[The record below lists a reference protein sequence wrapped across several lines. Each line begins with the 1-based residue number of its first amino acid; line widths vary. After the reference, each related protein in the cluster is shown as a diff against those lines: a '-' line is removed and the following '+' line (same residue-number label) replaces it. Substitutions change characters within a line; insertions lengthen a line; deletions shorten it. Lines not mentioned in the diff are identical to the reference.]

1 MGGFEIVGLSL
12 ACVLL
17 VVTMIGPVVVPQ
29 LQPLLG
35 ITVDATP
42 LILYFFVFAT
52 IYNAI
57 LLTTIALQDRKR
69 WVEAEAEKH
78 VFTVMIP
85 CRNEQNVVE
94 KTVASIMNVEYP
106 SHMIELLAI
115 NDGSTD
121 NTGAIL
127 ESLVHH
133 YPNLKVLE
141 IPREQSGQ
149 GKSAALNKG
158 FTHLLNNSQ
167 FRYRKD
173 WIIGVLDA
181 DGRVDRKILRKASH
195 RFQDSRIGAVQV
207 LVRINSP
214 KASVLTTLQD
224 VEFVTF
230 AKITQSARAVFRGA
244 VALGGNGQ
252 FVRANA
258 LESIVLSSGEYWRNG
273 ALTEDLDL
281 GTRIL
286 LAGLENSFL
295 ATTAIYQHGVTTLSA
310 LYKQRTRWSWG
321 AIQCWLKFVPTF
333 EVLKN
338 KKISLAKKLD
348 LTYYLS
354 ATLLPPI
361 ILVVW
366 MLSIAA
372 LLGLF
377 TVYTPFPTYFLVA
390 NSISFFPVIGY
401 GLWTVR
407 REYKARFMIPLLFLT
422 NAYTYHWVI
431 CTAAA
436 MTRVIRRKKPH
447 WVVTQKQVIVDS
459 AEIEVAEPLEI
470 EVNERERVSRKSGGM
485 K

>member
-1 MGGFEIVGLSL
+1 MGLSL

-17 VVTMIGPVVVPQ
+17 AVSMIGPIIAPQ
-29 LQPLLG
+29 VQPLLG

-42 LILYFFVFAT
+42 LILYFFIFAT

-57 LLTTIALQDRKR
+57 LLSTIYIQDRKK
-69 WVEAEAEKH
+69 WLEAEAEKH

-85 CRNEQNVVE
+85 CRNEQNVIE
-94 KTVASIMNVEYP
+94 KTVTSIMNADYP
-106 SHMIELLAI
+106 SSMIEVLAI
-115 NDGSTD
+115 NDGSAD
-121 NTGAIL
+121 NTGSIL
-127 ESLVHH
+127 E
-133 YPNLKVLE
+133 NLSHQYSNLNVLE
-141 IPREQSGQ
+141 VPSEQSGR

-167 FRYRKD
+167 FRNRTN
-173 WIIGVLDA
+173 WIIGVLDS
-181 DGRVDRKILRKASH
+181 DGRVDNKILQKASH
-195 RFQDSRIGAVQV
+195 RFQDRKIGAVQV
-207 LVRINSP
+207 LVRISNP
-214 KASVLTTLQD
+214 KASVLTMLQD

-230 AKITQSARAVFRGA
+230 AKITQSARAVFKGA

-252 FVRANA
+252 FVRAET
-258 LESIVLSSGEYWRNG
+258 LKTVELSKGEYWRNV

-286 LAGLENSFL
+286 LAGWENSFL
-295 ATTAIYQHGVTTLSA
+295 ATTSIYQHGVTTLSA

-321 AIQCWLKFVPTF
+321 ALQCWLKYVPTF

-338 KKISLAKKLD
+338 KKITLTKKLD
-348 LTYYLS
+348 LIYYLS

-361 ILVVW
+361 ILLVW
-366 MLSIAA
+366 MLSVAA

-377 TVYTPFPTYFLVA
+377 RVYTAFPTYFLIA

-407 REYKARFMIPLLFLT
+407 REYKARYMVPLLFLT
-422 NAYTYHWVI
+422 NAYTYHWVV
-431 CTAAA
+431 CTTAA
-436 MTRVIRRKKPH
+436 MIRVIRRKKPH
-447 WVVTQKQVIVDS
+447 WAVTQKQVMS
-459 AEIEVAEPLEI
+459 ESSETEVAEPIQIEI
-470 EVNERERVSRKSGGM
+470 NEPASVSRSKGET

>member
-17 VVTMIGPVVVPQ
+17 VVAMIGPVIAPQ
-29 LQPLLG
+29 IEPLLG

-42 LILYFFVFAT
+42 LILYFFLFAT

-57 LLTTIALQDRKR
+57 LLSTIGIQDRKR
-69 WVEAEAEKH
+69 WLEMEAEKH
-78 VFTVMIP
+78 VFSVMIP

-94 KTVASIMNVEYP
+94 KTVSSIMSVDYP
-106 SHMIELLAI
+106 SEMVEVLAI

-121 NTGAIL
+121 RTGAIL
-127 ESLVHH
+127 EELTNK

-149 GKSAALNKG
+149 GKSAALNKA
-158 FTHLLNNSQ
+158 FAYLLSTSQ
-167 FRYRKD
+167 FRDKAN

-181 DGRVDRKILRKASH
+181 DGRVDGKILQKTSH
-195 RFQDSRIGAVQV
+195 RFQDSKIGAVQV
-207 LVRINSP
+207 QVRINNP
-214 KASVLTTLQD
+214 KSSVLTMLQD
-224 VEFVTF
+224 IEFVTF
-230 AKITQSARAVFRGA
+230 AKITQSARAVFKGA

-252 FVRANA
+252 FVRASTLKA
-258 LESIVLSSGEYWRNG
+258 IELPGGEYWRNE

-286 LAGLENSFL
+286 LAGMENSFL
-295 ATTAIYQHGVTTLSA
+295 SSTSIYQHGVTTLGA

-321 AIQCWLKFVPTF
+321 ALQCWLKYVPTF

-338 KKISLAKKLD
+338 KKISLTRKLD
-348 LTYYLS
+348 LIYYLS
-354 ATLLPPI
+354 ATLLPPV
-361 ILVVW
+361 ILLVW
-366 MLSIAA
+366 LLSIGA
-372 LLGLF
+372 LLGIF
-377 TVYTPFPTYFLVA
+377 RVYTPFPAYFLIA

-407 REYKARFMIPLLFLT
+407 REYKAKYMLPLLFLT

-431 CTAAA
+431 CTTSA
-436 MTRVIRRKKPH
+436 MIRVIRRKKPH
-447 WVVTQKQVIVDS
+447 WVVTQKQIID
-459 AEIEVAEPLEI
+459 EPLEVEIAESLQI
-470 EVNERERVSRKSGGM
+470 EVNEPSQTRKKGET

>member
-17 VVTMIGPVVVPQ
+17 VVSMIGPVIAPQ
-29 LQPLLG
+29 VQPLLG

-42 LILYFFVFAT
+42 LILYFFIFAT

-57 LLTTIALQDRKR
+57 LLSTIALQDRKR
-69 WVEAEAEKH
+69 WLEAEAEKH
-78 VFTVMIP
+78 VFSVMIP
-85 CRNEQNVVE
+85 CRNEQNVIE
-94 KTVASIMNVEYP
+94 KTVSSIMNANYP
-106 SHMIELLAI
+106 SDMIEVLTI

-121 NTGAIL
+121 NTKTIL
-127 ESLVHH
+127 EDLTRQ
-133 YPNLKVLE
+133 YPNLTVLE
-141 IPREQSGQ
+141 VPPEQSGQ
-149 GKSAALNKG
+149 GKSAALNKA
-158 FTHLLNNSQ
+158 FAHLLSNSQ
-167 FRYRKD
+167 FRSKTN

-181 DGRVDRKILRKASH
+181 DGKVDDKILQKASH
-195 RFQDSRIGAVQV
+195 RFQDKKIGAVQV
-207 LVRINSP
+207 LVRINNP
-214 KASVLTTLQD
+214 KASVLTMLQD
-224 VEFVTF
+224 IEFVTF
-230 AKITQSARAVFRGA
+230 AKITQSARAVFKGA

-252 FVRANA
+252 FVRAQT
-258 LESIVLSSGEYWRNG
+258 LKTIEMPKGEYWRNE

-286 LAGLENSFL
+286 LVGWENSFL
-295 ATTAIYQHGVTTLSA
+295 STTAIYQHGVTTLSA

-321 AIQCWLKFVPTF
+321 ALQCWLKYVPTF

-338 KKISLAKKLD
+338 KKISLTKKLD
-348 LTYYLS
+348 LIYYLS

-361 ILVVW
+361 ILLVW

-372 LLGLF
+372 LIGLF
-377 TVYTPFPTYFLVA
+377 KVYTPFPTYFLIA

-407 REYKARFMIPLLFLT
+407 REYKAKYMIPLLFLT

-436 MTRVIRRKKPH
+436 MIRVIRRKKPH
-447 WVVTQKQVIVDS
+447 WVVTQKQVINESPDT
-459 AEIEVAEPLEI
+459 EIAEPLQI
-470 EVNERERVSRKSGGM
+470 KVNEQTNHPRKKGVA